1 MNEKEISKKI
11 NPPLW
16 KPGGCTKRSWR
27 ERVRAKLEESWPL
40 LLLLIMWVIGFGYL
54 VKLIKAV
61 E

>member
-1 MNEKEISKKI
+1 MNEKEVEKKA

-16 KPGGCTKRSWR
+16 NPSGCRKRSWR

-40 LLLLIMWVIGFGYL
+40 LLLLIVWVISFGYL
-54 VKLIKAV
+54 VKLIKVV